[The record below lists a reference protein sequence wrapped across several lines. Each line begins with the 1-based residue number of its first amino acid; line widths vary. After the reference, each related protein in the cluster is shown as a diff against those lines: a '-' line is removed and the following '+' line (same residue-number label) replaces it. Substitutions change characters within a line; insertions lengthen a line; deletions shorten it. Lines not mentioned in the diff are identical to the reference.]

1 LRFKVLLEIEILH
14 IVLIEVYYVTMA
26 AKLANYVFIVAFTT
40 MLHLI
45 DAFITKLDQ
54 RSASLGK

>member
-26 AKLANYVFIVAFTT
+26 AKLANYVFIDAFTT

-54 RSASLGK
+54 RSTSLG